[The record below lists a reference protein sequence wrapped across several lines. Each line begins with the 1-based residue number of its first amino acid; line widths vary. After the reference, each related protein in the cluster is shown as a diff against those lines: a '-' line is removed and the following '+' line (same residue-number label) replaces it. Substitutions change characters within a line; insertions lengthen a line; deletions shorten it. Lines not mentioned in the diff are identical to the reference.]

1 MSIIE
6 YFKDKILFLLINIM
20 TFVIVASV
28 MIVINISGVIVFLVF
43 CTWFIPLIAY
53 ITIELIKHKRYFDS
67 VELLLEN
74 LEKKYL
80 LPEVMKQPKFLE
92 GRIICDLLKKVS
104 RDMHENVKYYRDM
117 QEDYREYIEAW
128 VHEIKTPIASTK
140 LIIENNRD
148 SVTDKINYQISKVET
163 FVEQVLYYSR
173 SNEVNKDYIIK
184 SFDLNTAVMK
194 VIKRNSRDFIN
205 KKIKLHIEDI
215 EKIVYSDIKWVEFI
229 INQII
234 VNSIKYAKDKDAF
247 IKIYGNQGNNSI
259 TLTIEDNGVGI
270 IDRDINKVF
279 EKGFTGENG
288 RIFGKA
294 TGMGLYLCKKL
305 CKKLGLGINLQSKKD
320 IGTTVTLI
328 FPVSKL

>member
-1 MSIIE
+1 
-6 YFKDKILFLLINIM
+6 
-20 TFVIVASV
+20 
-28 MIVINISGVIVFLVF
+28 
-43 CTWFIPLIAY
+43 
-53 ITIELIKHKRYFDS
+53 
-67 VELLLEN
+67 
-74 LEKKYL
+74 
-80 LPEVMKQPKFLE
+80 
-92 GRIICDLLKKVS
+92 
-104 RDMHENVKYYRDM
+104 
-117 QEDYREYIEAW
+117 
-128 VHEIKTPIASTK
+128 
-140 LIIENNRD
+140 
-148 SVTDKINYQISKVET
+148 
-163 FVEQVLYYSR
+163 
-173 SNEVNKDYIIK
+173 
-184 SFDLNTAVMK
+184 MK